1 MQLIYEL
8 LTCKIRG
15 KMRTILLI
23 LIIILLIPLSYAN
36 VSLHMDI
43 YNSQDSMSMSLDG
56 ANLNFKALSLLNPD
70 SINYDN
76 GGSSNQPQAEY
87 SYSLTLNGE
96 TAYSSAK
103 TNSGGFAW
111 SGKAMSN
118 DDGKMLKVAAMSAVK
133 DGKLTTNYG
142 NNKFKVQESMEAE
155 NSGYAQKALIQPDS
169 VTSAGAGS
177 TLEPVAGLAEN
188 LLARS
193 GNQVTSNNL
202 QAGENPATEES
213 QTNPAGNSNDPGTTT
228 SDSKDQGLIYSM
240 NVFNAETGKQGSI
253 DSEVMGQT
261 EAQWITQV
269 GFANGLHVFG
279 AKMRGIAL
287 APINDLGMIGRATN
301 FPTQIL
307 PPGKV
312 EISYKNKNAPETT
325 DPFDDYLKLV
335 DSAYANFDSAYPSQT
350 APALHY
356 YLYNMFQNGVPVEI
370 NYPTKTLLPV
380 EQYNLGMAF
389 NVRG

>member
-1 MQLIYEL
+1 
-8 LTCKIRG
+8 
-15 KMRTILLI
+15 MRTILST
-23 LIIILLIPLSYAN
+23 LIIIISLISLSGAN
-36 VSLHMDI
+36 VDLHMDF
-43 YNSQDSMSMSLDG
+43 YNSQDSISMSLDG
-56 ANLNFKALSLLNPD
+56 ENLHFGALSQLNPN

-76 GGSSNQPQAEY
+76 GGSSTQPQSEY

-96 TAYSSAK
+96 TAYSSAR
-103 TNSGGFAW
+103 TDSGSLAW
-111 SGKAMSN
+111 SGKVVAG
-118 DDGKMLKVAAMSAVK
+118 DDGRMLKVAAMSAVK
-133 DGKLTTNYG
+133 DGKLDTNYG
-142 NNKFKVQESMEAE
+142 NNKFKVQEVVEAE
-155 NSGYAQKALIQPDS
+155 NSGYAQNALIQPDS
-169 VTSAGAGS
+169 IASAGAGS
-177 TLEPVAGLAEN
+177 TLEPVPGLAAN

-193 GNQVTSNNL
+193 GKQVTTNDLQVGESPTTGKSQSN
-202 QAGENPATEES
+202 PT
-213 QTNPAGNSNDPGTTT
+213 GNSNDPGTTT
-228 SDSKDQGLIYSM
+228 NDRKDQGLIYSM
-240 NVFNAETGKQGSI
+240 NVQNAETGKQGSI
-253 DSEVMGQT
+253 KADVMGQT

-269 GFANGLHVFG
+269 RFAPDACLFG
-279 AKMRGIAL
+279 AKVRGIAF
-287 APINDLGMIGRATN
+287 APISDLGMIGKAAD

-325 DPFDDYLKLV
+325 APFDDYLKLV
-335 DSAYANFDSAYPSQT
+335 DSAYTDFDSAYSGQT